1 MKKPPFL
8 VSKLGKHDLN
18 QLFFYPHS
26 PY

>member
-26 PY
+26 HY